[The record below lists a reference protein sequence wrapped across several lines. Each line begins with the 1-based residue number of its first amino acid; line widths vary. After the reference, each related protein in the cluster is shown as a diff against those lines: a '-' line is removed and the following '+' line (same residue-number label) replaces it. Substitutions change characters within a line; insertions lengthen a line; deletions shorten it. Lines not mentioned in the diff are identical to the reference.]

1 MNPLLLDVL
10 PWVKQGDCC
19 SQLLMR
25 LALQASGEENP
36 GLVRA
41 VWGFCQ
47 GMAYAGG
54 PCGFLTGGVAVL
66 SYAAGHGGAG
76 DEAHPMAVPLIND
89 YVDWFRERTAP
100 YGGTS
105 CPRVAEGL
113 TGVAGAGSGPDA
125 VPDMV
130 RCGDLL
136 AECWEKI
143 VELTAA
149 YDIDITQ
156 PKQAR

>member
-1 MNPLLLDVL
+1 MNPLLLEML

-41 VWGFCQ
+41 LWGFCQ
-47 GMAYAGG
+47 GMIYTGG

-66 SYAAGHGGAG
+66 SYMAGHGGEG
-76 DEAHPMAVPLIND
+76 DAAHPMAVSLIGD

-105 CPRVAEGL
+105 CPRVAAGI
-113 TGVAGAGSGPDA
+113 TGAAASPDA
-125 VPDMV
+125 APDMTL
-130 RCGDLL
+130 CGDLL

-143 VELTAA
+143 VELAAA